1 MLEGC
6 LNGNISL
13 IWIQWYIWL
22 YGHYTSRSFY
32 HQMLK
37 GPDWYFQ
44 FVDFSAEMLEMGC
57 SLLNGLLMILS
68 YECYCQT
75 EGLISQEDVGL
86 SSPAGK
92 KQDNVG
98 LVVIFYFIFSWS
110 DNHCKWSCELFSEIE
125 KELLLIKIK
134 NNFIALINRFLDG
147 RFSVVLSCKDLLY
160 IGGTAGER

>member
-86 SSPAGK
+86 SSPVGK

-98 LVVIFYFIFSWS
+98 LVVIFYFIFIWAVRCNRKISW
-110 DNHCKWSCELFSEIE
+110 FSEIKRVE
-125 KELLLIKIK
+125 KELLLIKIE

-160 IGGTAGER
+160 LMLN